1 MSRLESKDIF
11 IEEFS
16 KLEDPRISR
25 KKLYPIVEIIFLI
38 VCASIC
44 GAESYRDYERF
55 GKSRLSTLRLKLPFL
70 NGIPSKSTIA
80 RVMRLIS
87 PDFLKSCF
95 MGWMKSLYVCIS
107 EDVIPIDGKT
117 LRGSHDCDDS
127 AIHMVSAYS
136 CQTHLV
142 IGQQKVEDKSNEI
155 TAIPK
160 LLDTIDI
167 STSTVTIDAMG
178 TQKSIAKKIIDKQGD
193 YILAL
198 KGNHKNLSQDIQ
210 LYLDT
215 EQAKP
220 NNGVLLVS
228 HDIDKG
234 HGRIEQR
241 TCYVTDQIDWLIDKD
256 KWSGLKSIAMV
267 ESKRSI
273 KNKTTT
279 EKRYYITSKNPDP
292 EYLNN
297 AIRSHWSIENK
308 LHWVLDVSMSEDS
321 SRVRKDYAPEN
332 LAMFRHICL
341 NMLQQAK
348 KGMKDISIKGLRKL
362 AGWCEATLIKIVSA
376 SF

>member
-1 MSRLESKDIF
+1 MSRLQTRDSF

-16 KLEDPRISR
+16 KLEDPRINR
-25 KKLYPIVEIIFLI
+25 KRLYPLVEIIFLI

-55 GKSRLSTLRLKLPFL
+55 GNSKLSTLRLKLPFV

-80 RVMRLIS
+80 RVVRLI
-87 PDFLKSCF
+87 PAEFLKSCF

-107 EDVIPIDGKT
+107 EDIIPIDGKT
-117 LRGSHDCDDS
+117 LRGSHDSDNS

-136 CQTHLV
+136 CQTNLV
-142 IGQQKVEDKSNEI
+142 IGQHKVEDKSNEI

-160 LLDTIDI
+160 LLDSIDI
-167 STSTVTIDAMG
+167 SGSTVTIDAMG
-178 TQKSIAKKIIDKQGD
+178 TQKAIAKKIIDNQGD

-198 KGNHKNLSQDIQ
+198 KGNHKNLSQDIE
-210 LYLDT
+210 LYLNT
-215 EQAKP
+215 ERVKP
-220 NNGVLLVS
+220 CNGVLSV
-228 HDIDKG
+228 HDDIDKG

-241 TCYVTDQIDWLIDKD
+241 TCYVTDKIDWIEDRN
-256 KWSGLKSIAMV
+256 KWIGLKSIVMI
-267 ESKRSI
+267 ESKRTI
-273 KNKTTT
+273 NNKETT
-279 EKRYYITSKNPDP
+279 EKRYYITSKNADP

-321 SRVRKDYAPEN
+321 SRVRKDHAPEN

-348 KGMKDISIKGLRKL
+348 KGMKDMSIKGLRKL
-362 AGWCEATLIKIVSA
+362 AGWCEATLMKVVSTN
-376 SF
+376 F

>member
-1 MSRLESKDIF
+1 MSILQTRDTF

-25 KKLYPIVEIIFLI
+25 KRLYPIVEIIFLI

-55 GKSRLSTLRLKLPFL
+55 GNSKISTLRLKLPFA
-70 NGIPSKSTIA
+70 NGIPSKSTIS
-80 RVMRLIS
+80 RVIRLIT
-87 PDFLKSCF
+87 PEFLKSCF

-107 EDVIPIDGKT
+107 EDIIPIDGKT
-117 LRGSHDCDDS
+117 LRGSHDCDDN

-167 STSTVTIDAMG
+167 SGSTVTIDAMG

-198 KGNHKNLSQDIQ
+198 KGNHKNLSHDIQ

-220 NNGVLLVS
+220 NNGKLLVS
-228 HDIDKG
+228 DDIDKG

-241 TCYVTDQIDWLIDKD
+241 TCYVTDNVEWIEERN
-256 KWSGLKSIAMV
+256 KWSGLKSIIMV
-267 ESKRSI
+267 ESKRTI
-273 KNKTTT
+273 KNKATT
-279 EKRYYITSKNPDP
+279 EKRYYITSKDADP
-292 EYLNN
+292 EYLND

-341 NMLQQAK
+341 NMLQRAK

-362 AGWCEATLIKIVSA
+362 AGWCDATLIKIVSV